1 MPASSGRSSTRSRAE
16 TWRPCWPSPTPRSS
30 SGRPRAASRAGRPR
44 TAATTV
50 FARTW
55 PTSRASGRSCDPS
68 PTSSSSWTTAWCAP
82 AASTPGASAGSS
94 TRRPGGCGACATG
107 ASSRA
112 RSTRRGARRTRPP
125 ACHGRRAGERPRVAP
140 RRRARDGRVRVMT
153 VEPNQHD
160 RFILRQR
167 IRPVI
172 NQYEI
177 FLPGPDG
184 ADLGDPVCFVEQ
196 ARFKFKEDIRFYA
209 DDSKHVEL
217 MRLKARQ
224 RFDPRARY
232 DVTDDAG
239 GKIGEIQKVF
249 GESLLRSTY
258 RMYGP
263 AGDEVAS
270 ARERSLVVA
279 LLRRLGGFIPYAG
292 DYREWLPRPD
302 HFCF

>member
-1 MPASSGRSSTRSRAE
+1 
-16 TWRPCWPSPTPRSS
+16 
-30 SGRPRAASRAGRPR
+30 
-44 TAATTV
+44 
-50 FARTW
+50 
-55 PTSRASGRSCDPS
+55 
-68 PTSSSSWTTAWCAP
+68 
-82 AASTPGASAGSS
+82 
-94 TRRPGGCGACATG
+94 
-107 ASSRA
+107 
-112 RSTRRGARRTRPP
+112 
-125 ACHGRRAGERPRVAP
+125 
-140 RRRARDGRVRVMT
+140 MT

-279 LLRRLGGFIPYAG
+279 LLRRLVGFIPYVG
-292 DYREWLPRPD
+292 DYADWLPIPY
-302 HFCF
+302 HFDFVRGDTVLGSHVRRTGLFKVRDVYDIDMTDDPERSIDRRLVIAIAVGMDALQAR